1 MDNSN
6 AAGPEPKKAGLFKKA
21 FGTFCH
27 HCPVCSFG
35 RKHHDSLIGKALHH
49 PLHAD
54 NCPAWKAE
62 KELYPAG

>member
-1 MDNSN
+1 MDSSDANR
-6 AAGPEPKKAGLFKKA
+6 ADQKKVGLFKKA

-27 HCPVCSFG
+27 HCPVCSYG
-35 RKHHDSLIGKALHH
+35 RKNPDSVIGKMLHH